1 MRTLGYWAGAFW
13 CLVCIVEAWALLLLF
28 EAVEKWK

>member
-1 MRTLGYWAGAFW
+1 MRFIAYVAGAFW
-13 CLVCIVEAWALLLLF
+13 TLVCIVEAWALLILF